1 MSFVMLNFRVE
12 ISVSDEVIN
21 AFSYAFGGRNQQ
33 KSPEA
38 KEVYERLCLLN
49 LDKRLKFLE
58 SSAADS
64 QKVER
69 VLNNFNKKIADI
81 ESNVET
87 MIGHVYDS
95 IETDNEK
102 LNDKIE
108 KLEKNFFKTELNS
121 EVEKAVDDAV
131 KKILATDLSA
141 VIQEAVENT
150 IKTANLVPDLN
161 KKIQAEVNKAVRN
174 IPPPN
179 FDPMIQAAVNKAVRN
194 IPPPNFDPM
203 IQAEVNK
210 AVRNIPPP
218 NFDPMIQAAV
228 AKAVKEELQK
238 TQAGNVI
245 YPSSYLSFEQQRQT
259 INALKKLV
267 DTQQKVIEELTTRLS
282 AVEEKAATAPK
293 LVDTQQKAIEEL
305 TTRLSAVEGK
315 TVTAAVKPAAE
326 EYTPLNIR
334 DENSWLKYKSRLK
347 DIGKLKLFAEKN
359 PVEFKTL
366 ASKLKK
372 IETAIEKITPDEFD
386 EYTTETITDKTIEAV
401 KEFIDVL
408 DTCRRKIKN
417 PSKDST
423 AAQELYTLIEEY
435 LSRCGIR
442 SMNFK
447 AGDDYNTWADLSMSE
462 MPMTEKTFD
471 SRKHN
476 SLKEVYVQ
484 PHYIEFINERDKKD
498 RRVFGGRCVAYAYE
512 DKR

>member
-95 IETDNEK
+95 VETDKEK
-102 LNDKIE
+102 LNGEIE
-108 KLEKNFFKTELNS
+108 KLEKKFKTELNS

-161 KKIQAEVNKAVRN
+161 KK
-174 IPPPN
+174 
-179 FDPMIQAAVNKAVRN
+179 
-194 IPPPNFDPM
+194 